1 MSQIQSSDW
10 STTPASN
17 NATPPNG
24 APEGMSSTTYN
35 DVLREMMAQLKTWYN
50 RISPTVI
57 AGGTAD
63 ALTLTY
69 SPAPTSYVSGMTFSF
84 YAGAASNTG
93 AATLNIN
100 SLGALAITRRDGTT
114 ALSAADITANA
125 LCTVTY
131 DGTAF
136 RLHST
141 GIS

>member
-1 MSQIQSSDW
+1 M
-10 STTPASN
+10 A
-17 NATPPNG
+17 AAG
-24 APEGMSSTTYN
+24 FN
-35 DVLREMMAQLKTWYN
+35 DTIREVMAAIKVWYN

-57 AGGTAD
+57 ATGTAD

-100 SLGALAITRRDGTT
+100 GLGAVAITRRDGTT
-114 ALSAADITANA
+114 ALSAADITANT

-136 RLHST
+136 RLHSI